1 MINPTSVEWI
11 KFQHESTNHKYD
23 DYLPY
28 EYHLRQ
34 VVKFARLFID
44 LIPKE
49 NQESVIYGAWGH
61 DLLEDTRVSYND
73 IRKVVGLEAA
83 DLIYALTNEK
93 GKSRSERANDKY
105 YEGIRNTPFAVYVK
119 LCDRLANVEY
129 SYLTSSRMFEMYKKE
144 NEEFGKQLGVYL
156 VPGYTEHPYF
166 PLFAQLLEMFNNS
179 K

>member
-1 MINPTSVEWI
+1 MINPTAIEWI
-11 KFQHESTNHKYD
+11 KYQHDSTNHKYD

-34 VVKFARLFID
+34 VVKFARKFIN
-44 LIPKE
+44 LIP
-49 NQESVIYGAWGH
+49 QESQDTIIYGAWGH

-73 IRKVVGLEAA
+73 VKKVVGVEAA

-93 GKSRSERANDKY
+93 GKKRSERANDKY
-105 YEGIRNTPFAVYVK
+105 YEGICSTPFAVYVK

-129 SYLTSSRMFEMYKKE
+129 SKMTGGRMFEMYEKE
-144 NEEFGKQLGVYL
+144 NEEFGKKLGVYL

-166 PLFAQLLEMFNNS
+166 PLFAQLLEMFS